1 MPRLSLPPRTNSAP
15 LACEQ
20 QEWSSGDEAEEQF
33 DYSEDEEPDE
43 ENQSDNKALE
53 ERSERNEDPKLRA
66 DQSDDL
72 TAANCLSIENYFLMC
87 SLIKKENYYLF

>member
-1 MPRLSLPPRTNSAP
+1 MTP

-43 ENQSDNKALE
+43 ENQSDDEATLE
-53 ERSERNEDPKLRA
+53 DQSERNEDPKLKA

-72 TAANCLSIENYFLMC
+72 TAANCLSMTASSGNYCFLT
-87 SLIKKENYYLF
+87 